1 MRHALCAMRYAS
13 FAMLRVK
20 NISAYYGNIQV
31 LRRVTFHVKQG
42 EVVSLIGGNGAGKS
56 TLLNVISG
64 IHPAS
69 SGTIAFERQEVQK
82 LEPNKMVRLGL
93 LQVPEQRQIFNSMTV
108 TENLELGSYCLPR
121 KAQKR
126 MASSQF
132 QEIYTLF
139 PILEERARQRAGTLS
154 GGEQQI
160 LSIARALMARPRML
174 LLDEP
179 SLGLAP
185 LVAEEIFRVTRKL
198 RDNGTTILLVE
209 QNALAALEVCD
220 RGYVLEAGRI
230 ILEGSPAA
238 LLDDDE
244 VQRAF
249 LGRDYKEK
257 WER

>member
-1 MRHALCAMRYAS
+1 
-13 FAMLRVK
+13 MLRVK
-20 NISAYYGNIQV
+20 NVSAYYGNIQV

-64 IHPAS
+64 LHPAS
-69 SGTIAFERQEVQK
+69 AGTIAFERKEIQK
-82 LEPNKMVRLGL
+82 LSPEKMVRFGL

-108 TENLELGSYCLPR
+108 TENLELGSYSLPKKEKGPATR
-121 KAQKR
+121 SR
-126 MASSQF
+126 RE
-132 QEIYTLF
+132 EIYRLF
-139 PILEERARQRAGTLS
+139 PILAERAQQRAGTLS
-154 GGEQQI
+154 GGEQQM
-160 LSIARALMARPRML
+160 LSIGRALMANPRML

-185 LVAEEIFRVTRKL
+185 LVVQEIFQVTRKL

-209 QNALAALEVCD
+209 QNAQAALEICD

-230 ILEGSPAA
+230 VLEGSPEE
-238 LLDDDE
+238 LLANDE
-244 VQRAF
+244 VRRAF

>member
-1 MRHALCAMRYAS
+1 
-13 FAMLRVK
+13 MLRVK

-69 SGTIAFERQEVQK
+69 SGSIGFERQEIEK
-82 LEPNKMVRLGL
+82 LEPSKRVRLGL

-121 KAQKR
+121 KEKKR
-126 MASSQF
+126 MASSQL

-139 PILEERARQRAGTLS
+139 PILKERAQQRAGTLS
-154 GGEQQI
+154 GGEQQM

-185 LVAEEIFRVTRKL
+185 LVAEEIFHVTRKL

-230 ILEGSPAA
+230 VLEGSPEE
-238 LLDDDE
+238 LLEDDE

-249 LGRDYKEK
+249 LGRDYKDK

>member
-1 MRHALCAMRYAS
+1 
-13 FAMLRVK
+13 
-20 NISAYYGNIQV
+20 
-31 LRRVTFHVKQG
+31 
-42 EVVSLIGGNGAGKS
+42 
-56 TLLNVISG
+56 
-64 IHPAS
+64 
-69 SGTIAFERQEVQK
+69 
-82 LEPNKMVRLGL
+82 
-93 LQVPEQRQIFNSMTV
+93 MTV

-121 KAQKR
+121 KEQKR
-126 MASSQF
+126 LASSQF

-139 PILEERARQRAGTLS
+139 PILKERARQRAGTLS
-154 GGEQQI
+154 GGEQQM
-160 LSIARALMARPRML
+160 LSIARALMAKPRML

-185 LVAEEIFRVTRKL
+185 LVATEIFRVTRKL
-198 RDNGTTILLVE
+198 RDHGTTILLVE

-230 ILEGSPAA
+230 ILEGSPED
-238 LLDDDE
+238 LLEDDE

>member
-1 MRHALCAMRYAS
+1 MRFAS
-13 FAMLRVK
+13 FLMLRVK
-20 NISAYYGNIQV
+20 IVSAFYGILQV

-69 SGTIAFERQEVQK
+69 SGTIAFERQEIQK

-121 KAQKR
+121 KEQKR
-126 MASSQF
+126 MASSQL

-154 GGEQQI
+154 GGEQQM

-185 LVAEEIFRVTRKL
+185 LVAEEIFRVTQEL

-230 ILEGSPAA
+230 VLEGSPED
-238 LLDDDE
+238 LLEDDE

>member
-1 MRHALCAMRYAS
+1 
-13 FAMLRVK
+13 MLRVK
-20 NISAYYGNIQV
+20 NVSAFYGNIQV

-64 IHPAS
+64 IHPTS
-69 SGTIAFERQEVQK
+69 SGTIAFERQEIQK

-121 KAQKR
+121 KEQKR
-126 MASSQF
+126 MANSQL

-154 GGEQQI
+154 GGEQQM

-185 LVAEEIFRVTRKL
+185 LVAEEIFRVTREL

-230 ILEGSPAA
+230 VLEGSPED
-238 LLDDDE
+238 LLEDDE

>member
-1 MRHALCAMRYAS
+1 
-13 FAMLRVK
+13 
-20 NISAYYGNIQV
+20 
-31 LRRVTFHVKQG
+31 
-42 EVVSLIGGNGAGKS
+42 
-56 TLLNVISG
+56 
-64 IHPAS
+64 
-69 SGTIAFERQEVQK
+69 
-82 LEPNKMVRLGL
+82 
-93 LQVPEQRQIFNSMTV
+93 
-108 TENLELGSYCLPR
+108 
-121 KAQKR
+121 
-126 MASSQF
+126 MASSQL

-139 PILEERARQRAGTLS
+139 PILKERAQQRAGTLS
-154 GGEQQI
+154 GGEQQM

-185 LVAEEIFRVTRKL
+185 LVAEEIFHVTRKL

-230 ILEGSPAA
+230 VLEGSPEE
-238 LLDDDE
+238 LLEDDE

-249 LGRDYKEK
+249 LGRDYKDK

>member
-1 MRHALCAMRYAS
+1 
-13 FAMLRVK
+13 MLRVK
-20 NISAYYGNIQV
+20 NVSAYYGNIQV

-69 SGTIAFERQEVQK
+69 SGTITFARQEIQR

-121 KAQKR
+121 KEQKS

-154 GGEQQI
+154 GGEQQM

-209 QNALAALEVCD
+209 QNALAALEICD

-230 ILEGSPAA
+230 ILEGSPED
-238 LLDDDE
+238 LLEDDE

>member
-1 MRHALCAMRYAS
+1 
-13 FAMLRVK
+13 MLRVK
-20 NISAYYGNIQV
+20 NVSAFYGNIQV

-69 SGTIAFERQEVQK
+69 SGTIAFGRPDIQN
-82 LEPNKMVRLGL
+82 LAPNKMVRLGL
-93 LQVPEQRQIFNSMTV
+93 LQVPEQRQIFNSRTV

-121 KAQKR
+121 KEQKR
-126 MASSQF
+126 MASSQL

-154 GGEQQI
+154 GGEQQM

-185 LVAEEIFRVTRKL
+185 LVAEEIFRVTREL

-209 QNALAALEVCD
+209 QNALAALEVCA
-220 RGYVLEAGRI
+220 RGCVLEAGGI
-230 ILEGSPAA
+230 VLEGSPKD
-238 LLDDDE
+238 LLEDNE
-244 VQRAF
+244 VQGAF
-249 LGRDYKEK
+249 LGRDYKDK

>member
-1 MRHALCAMRYAS
+1 
-13 FAMLRVK
+13 MLRVK
-20 NISAYYGNIQV
+20 NVSAFYGNIQV

-64 IHPAS
+64 IHPPS
-69 SGTIAFERQEVQK
+69 SGTIAFRRQEIHK
-82 LEPNKMVRLGL
+82 LQPNKMVRLGL

-121 KAQKR
+121 KEQKR
-126 MASSQF
+126 RASSQF

-139 PILEERARQRAGTLS
+139 PILKERARQRAGTLS
-154 GGEQQI
+154 GGEQQM
-160 LSIARALMARPRML
+160 LSIARALMAKPRML

-185 LVAEEIFRVTRKL
+185 LVAKEIFRVTRKL
-198 RDNGTTILLVE
+198 RDHGTTILLVE

-230 ILEGSPAA
+230 ILEGSPED
-238 LLDDDE
+238 LLEDDE

>member
-1 MRHALCAMRYAS
+1 
-13 FAMLRVK
+13 
-20 NISAYYGNIQV
+20 
-31 LRRVTFHVKQG
+31 
-42 EVVSLIGGNGAGKS
+42 
-56 TLLNVISG
+56 
-64 IHPAS
+64 
-69 SGTIAFERQEVQK
+69 
-82 LEPNKMVRLGL
+82 MVRLGL

-121 KAQKR
+121 KEQKR

-139 PILEERARQRAGTLS
+139 PILKERAHQRAGTLS
-154 GGEQQI
+154 GGEQQM

-230 ILEGSPAA
+230 ILEGSPEE
-238 LLDDDE
+238 LLEDDE

>member
-1 MRHALCAMRYAS
+1 
-13 FAMLRVK
+13 MLRVK

-64 IHPAS
+64 LHPAS
-69 SGTIAFERQEVQK
+69 SGTVSFERQEIQK
-82 LEPNKMVRLGL
+82 LPPDKMVRLGL

-108 TENLELGSYCLPR
+108 TENLELGSYCLP
-121 KAQKR
+121 KKEQKTVSLAQR
-126 MASSQF
+126 D
-132 QEIYTLF
+132 EIYHLF
-139 PILEERARQRAGTLS
+139 PILKERAKQRAGTLS
-154 GGEQQI
+154 GGEQQM
-160 LSIARALMARPRML
+160 LSIARALMAKPRML

-185 LVAEEIFRVTRKL
+185 LVAQEIFQVTRTL
-198 RDNGTTILLVE
+198 QDNGTTILLVE
-209 QNALAALEVCD
+209 QNAQAALEICD
-220 RGYVLEAGRI
+220 RAYVLEAGRI
-230 ILEGSPAA
+230 VLEGSPEE
-238 LLDDDE
+238 LLANDE
-244 VQRAF
+244 VRRAF